1 MYLMETDLLLD
12 VTLLLKDKANNIRL
26 LFLNYQ

>member
-1 MYLMETDLLLD
+1 MYPMETDLLLD